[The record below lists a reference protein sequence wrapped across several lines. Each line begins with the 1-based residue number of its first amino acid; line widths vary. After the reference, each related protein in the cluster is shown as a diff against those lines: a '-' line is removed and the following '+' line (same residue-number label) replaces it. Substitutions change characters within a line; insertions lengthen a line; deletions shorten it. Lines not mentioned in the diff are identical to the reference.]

1 MSAVQAQGESGGVQY
16 QACDVLPLKL
26 SELLSGESSQ
36 TSVAHDPRMT
46 FRGVSLQTFREG

>member
-16 QACDVLPLKL
+16 QACDVLPLEL